1 MEVLNITLE
10 VILLVGLSAICSGL
24 NVSLMSLDVN
34 DLKRKAKSGNNKAK
48 KVLPFRRDSHLSLV
62 SILLTNVMVISVTSL
77 TLEHHF
83 NGFIAAGASTLLIVI
98 FGEMFPQA
106 FFLKHSL
113 NITAFFIPV
122 LRAMTVVTYPISKPL
137 QKLLDVLFKDE
148 PYILHSRRELGLL
161 ISEHEGA
168 KSSELDEHEVEIM
181 KGALMLSEKR
191 VRDIM
196 TDLRHVYWMTPD
208 SMIDAAKIDE
218 IKLENWSRIPILS
231 KDRKE
236 CYGILLMKDL
246 VDIDFDERPYSI
258 SELIVRPTKIIG
270 SMTALDTLF
279 RNFIG
284 AHAHL
289 MPVEKNDVI
298 VGIVTIEDLIE
309 EILGQEIEDESDE
322 HRR

>member
-1 MEVLNITLE
+1 
-10 VILLVGLSAICSGL
+10 
-24 NVSLMSLDVN
+24 MSLDLA
-34 DLKRKAKSGNNKAK
+34 DLKRKARSGNAKAK
-48 KVLPFRRDSHLSLV
+48 KVLPFRKDSHLSLV
-62 SILLTNVMVISVTSL
+62 SILLTNVLVISVTSL

-83 NGFIAAGASTLLIVI
+83 NGVIAAAASTLLIVI

-113 NITAFFIPV
+113 GVTAFFIPA
-122 LRAMTVVTYPISKPL
+122 LRLMTILTYPVSKPL
-137 QKLLDVLFKDE
+137 QKLLDALFKDE
-148 PYILHSRRELGLL
+148 PNILHSRSELGLL
-161 ISEHEGA
+161 ISEHLNS

-181 KGALMLSEKR
+181 KGALQLSKKR
-191 VRDIM
+191 VREIM
-196 TDLRHVYWMTPD
+196 TDLRHVYWLTPD
-208 SMIDAAKIDE
+208 SVIDAAKIDE

-231 KDRKE
+231 NDRRE
-236 CYGILLMKDL
+236 SYGILLMKDL
-246 VDIDFDERPYSI
+246 VDIDFDERPYAI
-258 SELIVRPTKIIG
+258 SELIVRPTKVVG

-279 RNFIG
+279 RSFIG

-289 MPVEKNDVI
+289 MPVEKNDLI